1 MQAKDLGADTHL
13 KWVGVLDHE
22 NADMMRH
29 AGFFRHAAFLPSA
42 NGAATCF
49 AEGME
54 DKINLGEALESFE
67 DQWAPRNVATV
78 NDYDVRVV
86 HIQGE
91 FVWHAH
97 DDTDELFQV
106 LSGDV
111 QIHLRDRTIEL
122 EAGDIYV
129 VPKGVEHKP
138 ASVDGASMLLFEPSG
153 TTNTGSTDETLPD
166 HIQTTAGVA
175 L

>member
-1 MQAKDLGADTHL
+1 MD
-13 KWVGVLDHE
+13 
-22 NADMMRH
+22 N
-29 AGFFRHAAFLPSA
+29 
-42 NGAATCF
+42 
-49 AEGME
+49 
-54 DKINLGEALESFE
+54 KINLSEALGSFDE
-67 DQWAPRNVATV
+67 QWSPRNIATV

-106 LSGDV
+106 ITGDV

-122 EAGDIYV
+122 SAGDIYV

-138 ASVDGASMLLFEPSG
+138 ASVDGASMLLFEPSD
-153 TTNTGSTDETLPD
+153 TTNTGTTSEELPD
-166 HIQTTAGVA
+166 HITTTSGVA